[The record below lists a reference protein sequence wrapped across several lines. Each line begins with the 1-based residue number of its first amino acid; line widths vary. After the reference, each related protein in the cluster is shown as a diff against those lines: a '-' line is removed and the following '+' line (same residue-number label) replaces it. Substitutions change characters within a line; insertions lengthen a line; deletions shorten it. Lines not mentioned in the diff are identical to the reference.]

1 MNKTVK
7 IISRSLLWTLLGLLG
22 LVVSLIVLIY
32 IPPVQ
37 DFVIPRVLS
46 AINKP
51 GQLEISAR
59 KVRLKF
65 PLRVEIDSASF
76 AVPGMEAGARAGRLN
91 VSPLPL
97 LRGEISVSDLKL
109 DGARFRLGTPDS
121 AFYMT
126 ALVNDA
132 NMSDARIRLSS
143 QRIMVGELMVDSG
156 KVDMAILPDTV
167 PRPEAADSVPAN
179 WHVTLVHGA
188 LRRIRYNMSIYPTI
202 TELGCHLQQG
212 DIRMADVDMRHN
224 TVDVQEVSMSRADA
238 RYIYPTPEWLAA
250 HPAPEIAETDTVATV
265 PWTVRCAKVRLTDSD
280 GLYAMAGHR
289 PLTQNFDL
297 EYIRAS
303 QINIAIDSFVNR
315 GTSVYAP
322 IRSITARER
331 CGIPMELTGLFDMDS
346 VSMRATGMRLTTATS
361 SIALNAMMG
370 LTPPPAPG
378 DKAPQGLDP
387 STPFRVDL
395 RAQISNDDLRRLAP
409 APIAPIA
416 DALPRGVPVN
426 AAVDADG
433 TMGNIR
439 ARLIKVEIPRHLS
452 LMASGV
458 LRDITDINRAS
469 GHLTL
474 DGSMPDISF
483 IKPTLLDAKTAG
495 QIKFPRMTISGEAD
509 INRGDYAATFRGT
522 ADDGTIAL
530 DGTWKGRGPAYELT
544 FTADRFPV
552 QSIMPSLGISNVS
565 ADVDVRGHG
574 LDIFSPSTAINA
586 GIDLRHLGYKGQ
598 SYENINARADIAAGN
613 AAVRA
618 ISTNRDA
625 DFDISATGNLT
636 GDTLRWRLKGNLN
649 HIDLM
654 ALQLS
659 DTIGRGSATLSGEAA
674 FTLPKTHI
682 SGRGRHR
689 RVTRDPLTLSASLDV
704 ERLNWQMPHTTIN
717 TTDIL
722 ANVDI
727 DTASCALT
735 LNNGD
740 LSAKASAGVGLDT
753 LMTRFGAVQAL
764 LQRCMARRQLAVDS
778 LQMALPDFRI
788 ALNSGDNNVLTE
800 LLRGSDLAFDTLAL
814 HASNDSL
821 LRADA
826 TLTGLQAG
834 KTRADSIALRIRQRD
849 DHLLYQ
855 LKMDNRPGTMDQFA
869 HVVAQGYISVDNFL
883 LIFNQRN
890 ISDETGFSFG
900 SVVTMPQ
907 ENTFSLKFVPFHPII
922 GYKNWQINPD
932 NFLRYNVK
940 TGHID
945 ANINLHN
952 EVSSLLLTTDHVP
965 GDSTQEALR
974 LQLKDIKVQDWLA
987 INPFAPPMRGNVS
1000 ADMRFNLGE
1009 KFSSID
1015 GKGNVSLTDFYYNN
1029 QRVADFNAELG
1040 LTTSPGGVVRAS
1052 SALIVDGVKTI
1063 TVTGALNDST
1073 LADPFNLDFEMIR
1086 FPLAVLNPFMPK
1098 GTARFHGLLTG
1109 SMDVTGNA
1117 DKPLFNG
1124 WIRFDSTAVNVEMM
1138 GSTLDFPTTQIPVKD
1153 NLVTFDNF
1161 AIHAVNDNP
1170 LVISGTADISSLADI
1185 GLDITARARN
1195 TQIVGAK
1202 KKRGQDMYGRL
1213 FIDLDARVR
1222 GSMARYLDIRGS
1234 LDVLAG
1240 TNVTYVVPDMQAA
1253 LTQHSNQQMVRF
1265 VNFTDSAAVA
1275 AADSLERQEL
1285 AMNIDFTLNVAEG
1298 STLAVDLSADGK
1310 NRAQIQAA
1318 GQLQYTS
1325 DYLGDQRLT
1334 GRMALN
1340 KGYVRYGM
1348 PPVMSEKTFN
1358 IEEGSN
1364 IVFNGPVMNPTLN
1377 LHATDNIKA
1386 SVSSQNNPRVVT
1398 FDVGLNVTGTL
1409 EQMNVVFGL
1418 SSPDDLEIQN
1428 EIESMSPDQ
1437 RANQAMNLLLYGSYT
1452 GPGTKASTM
1461 GNPLYNFLEGQL
1473 NSLASSAIKGV
1484 DISFGIDQLD
1494 RNRNGL
1500 NSTAMQYSYRVSKSL
1515 FDDRFKIVVGGNYT
1529 TDADADENFSQNLIA
1544 DISFEYMINKSGTM
1558 YVRLFRHTGY
1568 ESILE
1573 GEITQTGVGFVYR
1586 HKFRSFRDIFN
1597 WLHRRKDEK
1606 ITVIKEEKQ

>member
-1 MNKTVK
+1 M
-7 IISRSLLWTLLGLLG
+7 WTLLGLLG
-22 LVVSLIVLIY
+22 LVASLIVLIY

-46 AINKP
+46 AISEP

-132 NMSDARIRLSS
+132 SMSDARIRLSS

-179 WHVTLVHGA
+179 WHVTLVHGG

-265 PWTVRCAKVRLTDSD
+265 PWTVRCAKVRLADSE
-280 GLYAMAGHR
+280 GLYAMAGHK
-289 PLTQNFDL
+289 PLSQNFDL

-331 CGIPMELTGLFDMDS
+331 CGIPVALIGLFDMDS
-346 VSMRATGMRLTTATS
+346 VSMRATGMRLATAS
-361 SIALNAMMG
+361 SDIALDAMMG
-370 LTPPPAPG
+370 LTPPPPHG
-378 DKAPQGLDP
+378 EKAPEGLDP
-387 STPFRVDL
+387 STPFRIDL

-409 APIAPIA
+409 APMAPIT

-439 ARLIKVEIPRHLS
+439 ARLIKVEIPRHLT

-458 LRDITDINRAS
+458 LRDITDINHAS

-495 QIKFPRMTISGEAD
+495 QINFPRMTISGEAD
-509 INRGDYAATFRGT
+509 INHGDYAATFRGT

-598 SYENINARADIAAGN
+598 SYENINARANIAAGR

-689 RVTRDPLTLSASLDV
+689 RVTRDPLTLHASLDV
-704 ERLNWQMPHTTIN
+704 ERLNWQMPNATIN

-727 DTASCALT
+727 DTTSCALT

-800 LLRGSDLAFDTLAL
+800 LLHGSDLAFDTLAL

-834 KTRADSIALRIRQRD
+834 KTRADSIALRIRQRG

-869 HVVAQGYISVDNFL
+869 HVVAQGYISIDNFL

-952 EVSSLLLTTDHVP
+952 DVSSLLLTTDHVQA
-965 GDSTQEALR
+965 DSTQEALR

-1000 ADMRFNLGE
+1000 ADMSFNLGE
-1009 KFSSID
+1009 NFSSID

-1202 KKRGQDMYGRL
+1202 KKTRSGHVWPSFHRSRRPGARLHGPIPRHQRLARRAGRHQRYLCGARHAGRSHAAQQPADGAVCQFHRLGGGGRSRLARAAGYGHEHR
-1213 FIDLDARVR
+1213 FHTQRVR
-1222 GSMARYLDIRGS
+1222 RLHAGRRPLGRREKPRPDSGGRPTAIQLGLSRRPASDRPHGPQQRIRALRHAAGDVGEDFQHRGGKQHSVQRSGDEPHPESPRHRQHQGFGKFAEQPACGHFRCRPQRHRHPRADECGFRPQLARRPRNTERDRIHESRPARQPGHEPTTLRFLHRSRHKGLDYGQPALQLPRRATQ
-1234 LDVLAG
+1234 LAG
-1240 TNVTYVVPDMQAA
+1240 
-1253 LTQHSNQQMVRF
+1253 LLGNQGCRHLVRHR
-1265 VNFTDSAAVA
+1265 SA
-1275 AADSLERQEL
+1275 RPQP
-1285 AMNIDFTLNVAEG
+1285 
-1298 STLAVDLSADGK
+1298 
-1310 NRAQIQAA
+1310 
-1318 GQLQYTS
+1318 
-1325 DYLGDQRLT
+1325 QR
-1334 GRMALN
+1334 
-1340 KGYVRYGM
+1340 
-1348 PPVMSEKTFN
+1348 
-1358 IEEGSN
+1358 
-1364 IVFNGPVMNPTLN
+1364 
-1377 LHATDNIKA
+1377 
-1386 SVSSQNNPRVVT
+1386 
-1398 FDVGLNVTGTL
+1398 
-1409 EQMNVVFGL
+1409 
-1418 SSPDDLEIQN
+1418 
-1428 EIESMSPDQ
+1428 
-1437 RANQAMNLLLYGSYT
+1437 
-1452 GPGTKASTM
+1452 
-1461 GNPLYNFLEGQL
+1461 
-1473 NSLASSAIKGV
+1473 
-1484 DISFGIDQLD
+1484 
-1494 RNRNGL
+1494 
-1500 NSTAMQYSYRVSKSL
+1500 
-1515 FDDRFKIVVGGNYT
+1515 
-1529 TDADADENFSQNLIA
+1529 
-1544 DISFEYMINKSGTM
+1544 
-1558 YVRLFRHTGY
+1558 
-1568 ESILE
+1568 
-1573 GEITQTGVGFVYR
+1573 GE
-1586 HKFRSFRDIFN
+1586 
-1597 WLHRRKDEK
+1597 LHRHA
-1606 ITVIKEEKQ
+1606 V